1 MTAEGDHPL
10 DMPLHRMSPSGPDDE
25 PPAPRKS
32 VGEVAI
38 EAAMAL
44 PHLVKLCAR
53 LLRDPRVPR
62 RTKVVLGAAGL
73 YVASPI
79 DLIPEMF
86 FPIVGRVDDL
96 ILLAF
101 ALHRLLDA
109 VEPEVLEELWDGDG
123 DALELVTAF
132 IAWGG
137 EMMPAPLRRLLER

>member
-1 MTAEGDHPL
+1 M
-10 DMPLHRMSPSGPDDE
+10 
-25 PPAPRKS
+25 
-32 VGEVAI
+32 GEVAI

-44 PHLVKLCAR
+44 PHLAKLCAR

-62 RTKVVLGAAGL
+62 KTKALLGGAAL
-73 YVASPI
+73 YLLSPI

-86 FPIVGRVDDL
+86 FPVIGRVDDL

-137 EMMPAPLRRLLER
+137 ELMPGPLRRLLDR